1 MRRLLLGVLL
11 FVACTTTT
19 GPLGR
24 SRQLI
29 VVITPDWTATSGTL
43 QRYERDAHAWR
54 TVGTPVPVVVGR
66 SGLASEKREGDGKAP
81 AGIFT
86 LGTAFGFAVTAPTR
100 LAYRQLDESTECV
113 DDASSRFYNQIV
125 ERTPASDWTSG
136 EKMRSIAQ
144 YRWGIVLNHNV
155 PATAGAGSCIF
166 LHVWTGPASTTAGC
180 TAMASEDLETILRWL
195 DPTMSP
201 RVVQLT
207 RGEYERRRMSWK
219 LP

>member
-1 MRRLLLGVLL
+1 MRRLLLGVLSFL
-11 FVACTTTT
+11 ACTTMS

-29 VVITPDWTATSGTL
+29 VVITPDWTATSGML
-43 QRYERDAHAWR
+43 QRYERVAHEWR
-54 TVGTPVPVVVGR
+54 AVGVPVPVVVGR
-66 SGLASEKREGDGKAP
+66 TGLSSAKREGDGKAP

-86 LGTAFGFAVTAPTR
+86 FGTAFGFAATAPTR

-113 DDASSRFYNQIV
+113 DDANSRFYNQIV
-125 ERTPASDWTSG
+125 ERTPASDWTSS
-136 EKMRSIAQ
+136 EKMRSVAQ
-144 YRWGIVLNHNV
+144 YRWGIVVNHNV
-155 PATAGAGSCIF
+155 PAMTGAGSCIF

-180 TAMASEDLETILRWL
+180 TAMASEDLERILGWL
-195 DPTMSP
+195 DPTMTP

-207 RGEYERRRMSWK
+207 RDEYERLRVSWR

>member
-1 MRRLLLGVLL
+1 MPRLLLGVLS

-19 GPLGR
+19 GPLDR

-54 TVGTPVPVVVGR
+54 TVGAPVPVVVGR
-66 SGLASEKREGDGKAP
+66 SGLALEKREGDGKAP
-81 AGIFT
+81 SGIFT
-86 LGTAFGFAVTAPTR
+86 LGIAFGFAATAPTV
-100 LAYRQLDESTECV
+100 LPYRQLDESTECV
-113 DDASSRFYNQIV
+113 DDVNSRFYTQIV
-125 ERTPASDWTSG
+125 ERTPASDWTSS
-136 EKMRSIAQ
+136 EKMRSVAQ

-166 LHVWTGPASTTAGC
+166 LHIWTGPASTTAGC
-180 TAMASEDLETILRWL
+180 TAMASEDLETILRWV

-207 RGEYERRRMSWK
+207 RGEYERRRVSWK